1 MGDYVKLV
9 AAFQALTSKPEIW
22 IVLPP
27 PIFSNQSGKID
38 PEYFKL
44 TVIPGI
50 EQAANE
56 TNLPIINVYSALAN
70 YSNYFPDG
78 VHINSAGAK
87 LIANEVYKAIIS
99 QNTSNVSYLSP
110 IVPSRYVAEASQP

>member
-1 MGDYVKLV
+1 VGDYVKLV
-9 AAFQALTSKPEIW
+9 AAFQALASKPEIW

-50 EQAANE
+50 EQVAKE

-70 YSNYFPDG
+70 YSDYFPDG
-78 VHINSAGAK
+78 VHPDSAGAE
-87 LIANEVYKAIIS
+87 LMANAIYEAIIS
-99 QNTSNVSYLSP
+99 QNTSNVTP
-110 IVPSRYVAEASQP
+110 